1 MDLSVKIRQRILP
14 NPVGAA
20 SGTIG
25 YGSEYEGLVD
35 YSRLGALYT
44 KAITPEPREGN
55 PIPRIVETTA
65 GLLNSIGLANVGLER
80 FLSEKWPYLSS
91 LPCPVIANVAGSKPD
106 DYLTV
111 VSALEEHADLWGYE
125 INISCPNVK
134 KGGITIGTEPDVVR
148 ELTASLRALTD
159 RPLIIKLTPNVTDIR
174 LIARA
179 AEEGGADALSCIN
192 TVVGMAID
200 IHKKRPVIPQKTAGL
215 SGPAIKPIGI
225 AAVYRVRTAVNI
237 PIIGLGGI
245 MSADDAVEYLLA
257 GASCVQIGT
266 GLFVDPTITVRVLD
280 GIEKYMR
287 DNSMSSIA
295 DFSEFWKTW

>member
-1 MDLSVKIRQRILP
+1 MDLSVRIRDKVLP

-35 YSRLGALYT
+35 YDRLGALYT
-44 KAITPEPREGN
+44 KAVTPEPREGN

-65 GLLNSIGLANVGLER
+65 GLLNSIGLANVGLKR

-91 LPCPVIANVAGSKPD
+91 LPCPVIANVAGSKPE
-106 DYLTV
+106 DYLQV
-111 VSALEEHADLWGYE
+111 VSVLEEHTDMWGYE

-134 KGGITIGTEPDVVR
+134 KGGITIGTEPDVV
-148 ELTASLRALTD
+148 EDLTASLRKLTN
-159 RPLIIKLTPNVTDIR
+159 RPLIVKLTPNVTDIR

-179 AEEGGADALSCIN
+179 AENGGADALSCIN

-200 IHKKRPVIPQKTAGL
+200 IKRKRPVIPQKTAGL

-225 AAVYRVRTAVNI
+225 AAVYRVRTAVSI

-245 MSADDAVEYLLA
+245 MNADDAIEYLLA

-266 GLFVDPTITVRVLD
+266 GLFVDPTITVKVLE
-280 GIEKYMR
+280 GIEEYMKQNNM
-287 DNSMSSIA
+287 NSIS
-295 DFSEFWKTW
+295 DFSSYWKEW